1 MVKQKFG
8 IKNWINLVIVI
19 AAVITVSILIAK
31 NLQGFGYALIV
42 ALGFGAVIMIHEFG
56 HFIVAKVG
64 GIKVEAF
71 SIGFPPTLLG
81 IQKTE
86 QGIRFRLLPNMFTNG
101 ENGKEG
107 GIIFTLF
114 RKCKPSDTEY
124 RIGLIPFGGFVAML
138 GQSDSGAV
146 EDSDD
151 PGSFANKSVG
161 LRIAV
166 VAAGVTF
173 NVISAV
179 VIFMCV
185 FLHGLD
191 LPPAE
196 IGGVI
201 PGSPADIAGIRPGDR
216 VVSIDGEDFV
226 DFTALPMAAALSK
239 QGEEISL
246 MIKRP
251 NASGG
256 YDEPF
261 EVKVAA
267 KLSAMSI
274 LPIRAIGVREAS
286 TLNIADMGLDPN
298 GIPVMASGF
307 VGGDTIVAVN
317 GTPVENSRQMKELVS
332 KSSTPAAK
340 LTYERTDPV
349 TGEKTTGDNDIPL
362 FLKPDNVHFE
372 TGHDV
377 SHIFSMVPRLKIN
390 YVLDNTKPT
399 GWKGK
404 LQLWWRRKVNKQ
416 TIEPPLLKKDDV
428 IVKIG
433 ETDYPTYTELRSVT
447 AKHKDKEMKM
457 LVLRKDESGKE
468 CETEVVVTPR
478 QQYTRNGDG
487 PVTIGIYPVLDAS
500 VPVVAKTIA
509 VQGPTQLEIP
519 SGALITAVDG
529 EKVANFFDVMRI
541 IRKNQGKRINI
552 DYRVSDE
559 VAGNALLNIPTGHDN
574 YITAKSD
581 FEDAIPFAGLRET
594 FKATGP
600 IDAIGMGM
608 RKTSMFITQTLMTL
622 KRLFSGAVSPTT
634 LSGPLGIVTMSYTIA
649 SRSIVYYI
657 YFLGLISSCIA
668 VMNLLPLPVVDGGV
682 IVLLII
688 EKIKGSPLS
697 QKVQGII
704 SYAGVVFILTL
715 FGWLLFNDALNIV
728 LST

>member
-1 MVKQKFG
+1 MVKKKFG
-8 IKNWINLVIVI
+8 IRNWINLIIVI
-19 AAVITVSILIAK
+19 AAVIVVGKLILE

-86 QGIRFRLLPNMFTNG
+86 SGIRFRLLPNMFNNG
-101 ENGKEG
+101 DDDKEG
-107 GIIFTLF
+107 GLIFTIK

-138 GQSDSGAV
+138 GQSDSGTTEA
-146 EDSDD
+146 SDD
-151 PGSFANKSVG
+151 PRSFANKSVG

-179 VIFMCV
+179 IIFMCV

-201 PGSPADIAGIRPGDR
+201 PGSPAEIAGLQPGDR
-216 VVSIDGEDFV
+216 IVSIDGEDFV

-246 MIKRP
+246 MVKRP

-261 EVKVAA
+261 EVEVAPS
-267 KLSAMSI
+267 LSAMSS
-274 LPIRAIGVREAS
+274 LPIRAIGVVEAS
-286 TLNIADMGLDPN
+286 TLNIAEMGEDKDGKPLLKHGLRDN
-298 GIPVMASGF
+298 DV
-307 VGGDTIVAVN
+307 VVKVN
-317 GTPVENSRQMKELVS
+317 GTPVEKSGEFKELVNRSS
-332 KSSTPAAK
+332 KPNVT
-340 LTYERTDPV
+340 LTVERID
-349 TGEKTTGDNDIPL
+349 EKTSKKVTANVEIPL
-362 FLKPDNVHFE
+362 VLKPNNHNFKTGFE
-372 TGHDV
+372 L
-377 SHIFSMVPRLKIN
+377 SHIYSMVPRLRLNKVI
-390 YVLDNTKPT
+390 DMTKPS
-399 GWKGK
+399 GWKGN
-404 LQLWWRRKVNKQ
+404 LQLWWRRNINKQ
-416 TIEPPLLKKDDV
+416 VINPPELKKDDV
-428 IVKIG
+428 LLKVAD
-433 ETDYPTYTELRSVT
+433 TDYPTYSELRDIT
-447 AKHKDKEMKM
+447 KAHKDKEMKI

-468 CETEVVVTPR
+468 CEVEVTVTPR
-478 QQYTRNGDG
+478 QQYTRNGNG
-487 PVTIGIYPVLDAS
+487 PVNIGIYPVLDSSA
-500 VPVVAKTIA
+500 PVIAKTIS
-509 VQGPTQLEIP
+509 VKGPAKLDIP
-519 SGALITAVDG
+519 PGALITEVAG
-529 EKVANFFDVMRI
+529 EKVENFYDVMRI
-541 IRKNQGKRINI
+541 IRKNPGKEIKI
-552 DYRVSDE
+552 DYQLSDE
-559 VAGNALLNIPTGHDN
+559 KAGSVVLNVPTGHDN
-574 YITAKSD
+574 YITAESEFD
-581 FEDAIPFAGLRET
+581 AFVPFEGLREN
-594 FKATGP
+594 FQATGP
-600 IDAIGMGM
+600 IDAIGMGLK
-608 RKTSMFITQTLMTL
+608 KTSMFITQTIMTL
-622 KRLFSGAVSPTT
+622 KRLLTGAVSPTT
-634 LSGPLGIVTMSYTIA
+634 LSGPLGIVTMSYTIV
-649 SRSIVYYI
+649 SGSLTFYI

-682 IVLLII
+682 IVMLII
-688 EKIKGSPLS
+688 EKIKGSPIS

-728 LST
+728 LTP